1 MMKIRVYYYISTIFF
16 IRNRLWNIPWN
27 SIFNIYANQCTSK
40 LIPSG
45 FNIHSALK
53 KLIITVHN
61 YIAMAK
67 IHVFLEFWNS
77 LYAGFVKP

>member
-1 MMKIRVYYYISTIFF
+1 MMKIRVYYYIF

-53 KLIITVHN
+53 KLIKKNAHN

-67 IHVFLEFWNS
+67 SHVFLEFWNS